1 MKKREWKGQVAL
13 VTGASSGIGAAA
25 VRLLAANGVS
35 VVITAR
41 REDRLNDLV
50 DEIRTTGG
58 SITSLPADL
67 SDPDMR
73 QELFTAAEAVWGKID
88 ILVNN
93 AGFGWYGYMN
103 EMTWATA
110 YDLIQVNVAAVTQL
124 SLLAMAGMKK
134 RGYGHIINVGSIA
147 GMLPNQGIAV
157 YSASKAY
164 LNAFTTA
171 IHRELTGTDI
181 HFGILLPG
189 AVRTEFFTS
198 IEKHPFGRRLNMDW
212 IAITADQVAGG
223 LWSMLN
229 HPRRKKYIPWWVA
242 VSPWF
247 ELIFG
252 GVIDLVG
259 PLLLKNGH

>member
-13 VTGASSGIGAAA
+13 VTGASSGIGAAVA
-25 VRLLAANGVS
+25 RLLAARGIS
-35 VVITAR
+35 VIVTAR
-41 REDRLNDLV
+41 RTDRLNDLV
-50 DEIRTTGG
+50 DEIRKTGG
-58 SITSLPADL
+58 EVTSITADL
-67 SDPDMR
+67 SDAGAR
-73 QELFTAAEAVWGKID
+73 QEFFTAAEAVWGRID

-103 EMTWATA
+103 EMTWETA

-124 SLLAMAGMKK
+124 ALLAMAGMKQ

-147 GMLPNQGIAV
+147 GILPNQGIAV

-189 AVRTEFFTS
+189 AVKTEFFTS
-198 IEKHPFGRRLNMDW
+198 IEKKPFGRRLNMDW

-223 LWSMLN
+223 LWFMLN
-229 HPRRKKYIPWWVA
+229 HPMRKMYIPWWVA

-247 ELIFG
+247 ELFFG
-252 GVIDLVG
+252 GIIDLLG